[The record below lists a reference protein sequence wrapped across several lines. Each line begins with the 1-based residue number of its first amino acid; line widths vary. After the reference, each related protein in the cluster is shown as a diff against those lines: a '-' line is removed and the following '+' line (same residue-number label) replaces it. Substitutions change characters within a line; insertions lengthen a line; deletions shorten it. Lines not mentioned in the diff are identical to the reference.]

1 MNSLAGWIALRCE
14 RPIGEHHRL
23 EPAEG
28 EPLALHLIERDL
40 ALHMGRSAELNR
52 RQLRTL
58 MGVFRV
64 GAVLLVVEV
73 LAWVVALV
81 VQR

>member
-1 MNSLAGWIALRCE
+1 M
-14 RPIGEHHRL
+14 
-23 EPAEG
+23 
-28 EPLALHLIERDL
+28 IERDL

-52 RQLRTL
+52 RQLRML
-58 MGVFRV
+58 MGIFRV

-73 LAWVVALV
+73 LAWVVALM